1 MRCAVIVR
9 AKRAGR
15 HDSLQ
20 IESEGRTMRGLHG
33 RLGLLGPQFEELSG
47 GGVALVVVAK
57 CVR

>member
-1 MRCAVIVR
+1 MVIVR